1 MSMSYSRFKSREDAA
16 KKLARELLK
25 YWNKNSVVLAI
36 PRGGVVI
43 GYEVAKILNAHLD
56 LIIPRKI
63 GAPNNPE
70 LAIGAVTEDGNALLN
85 QQLIDEL
92 GISKE
97 FIESEKKRQIQE
109 IKRRIIVYRG
119 DTAASKLEGKTVI
132 LVDDGIATGST
143 MKAAINSIQKKKP
156 LSIVVASPV
165 GPPDTVEELK
175 KEVDEL
181 ICLIVYEPFF
191 ALGQFYDNFNQVTDE
206 EVIALLKLLNDA
218 KS

>member
-1 MSMSYSRFKSREDAA
+1 MFYSRFKSREDAA

-25 YWNKNSVVLAI
+25 YWDKNPVVLAI

-43 GYEVAKILNAHLD
+43 GYEVAKILNAPLD

-63 GAPNNPE
+63 GAPNDPE
-70 LAIGAVTEDGNALLN
+70 LAIGAVTEDGTTILN
-85 QQLIDEL
+85 QQLVGEL
-92 GISKE
+92 GISE
-97 FIESEKKRQIQE
+97 EYIESEKKKQIQE
-109 IKRRIIVYRG
+109 IRRRINVYRG
-119 DTAASKLEGKTVI
+119 DAAALNLEGKIII

-143 MKAAINSIQKKKP
+143 MKAAIHSIRKKKP
-156 LSIVVASPV
+156 SSIVAAAPV

-191 ALGQFYDNFNQVTDE
+191 AIGQFYDDFDQVTDE
-206 EVIALLKLLNDA
+206 EVIMLLKLSNDA